1 MTDEGEDEDEVPAK
15 KRKVSKAT
23 PKKTPKKVSKENKK
37 VSKKI
42 QKKKKSVTI
51 KGDVK
56 TAKKI
61 VANEQVGFC
70 VLYGVTCLVIAS
82 PDKRNFF
89 LTDHKC
95 IYYLGQQVK
104 KMYFFSRSRMTAF

>member
-37 VSKKI
+37 KVSKKI
-42 QKKKKSVTI
+42 QKKKKSVTF

-70 VLYGVTCLVIAS
+70 VLYGVTCLVVAS

-89 LTDHKC
+89 
-95 IYYLGQQVK
+95 
-104 KMYFFSRSRMTAF
+104 FN

>member
-1 MTDEGEDEDEVPAK
+1 MTDEGEDEDEVVTK

-42 QKKKKSVTI
+42 EKKKGITV
-51 KGDVK
+51 KGNVK

-61 VANEQVGFC
+61 GENEQVGC
-70 VLYGVTCLVIAS
+70 VRLSKRLWYRLV
-82 PDKRNFF
+82 
-89 LTDHKC
+89 
-95 IYYLGQQVK
+95 
-104 KMYFFSRSRMTAF
+104 SRAL